1 MWHGLKKADDGR
13 EAMQKRIMGMFGRK
27 KTRARVKIPVVLLCA
42 AIAFSCFTT
51 ACQPAPVKQ
60 PVTGRVELYKKAA
73 PLKLYQAPDSWQE
86 NLELQ
91 GSAIRVDI
99 NAKLS
104 LPDAEAYPVYRSQ
117 KADFTQG
124 QLDSLL
130 AYFLKGR
137 KVLENPEMTKGD
149 YRELITKVKKDSM
162 TDQGYLSADDFAA
175 AITDRTR
182 LICISHVAWNS
193 GALLPV
199 AEVCALAQERGIM
212 VVVDG
217 AQSAG
222 QLQIDVRKL
231 GCHFYSLPGHK
242 WMMGPLGTGALYVRQ
257 DMISQLN
264 TSRVGWASAAHDEEN
279 NFSLHASARRYEAGT
294 IHSPAY
300 AGWQAALEYVANIG
314 SEQVFAR
321 ILHLAQVARDIF
333 RQVPGCAVLGP
344 TNSAY
349 WSGLLALR
357 FADSDPK
364 MLAEQLWQEKR
375 IITRWIPQPYA
386 FRLSLHAFVTEQEI
400 EQVADAIAKR

>member
-1 MWHGLKKADDGR
+1 MKPETIRQGIPCLQNAIYLNSGSLGPTLR
-13 EAMQKRIMGMFGRK
+13 VVVEAEQ
-27 KTRARVKIPVVLLCA
+27 AVLAEQLR
-42 AIAFSCFTT
+42 
-51 ACQPAPVKQ
+51 
-60 PVTGRVELYKKAA
+60 TGGAA
-73 PLKLYQAPDSWQE
+73 PSLYQHFGEINQSCRVAVAQAIGATADEIALTQSTSDGIGAVAAGIAWQAGDE
-86 NLELQ
+86 VITSDLEHISGLLPWRVVADRYGVQIVNLQ
-91 GSAIRVDI
+91 GHD
-99 NAKLS
+99 
-104 LPDAEAYPVYRSQ
+104 
-117 KADFTQG
+117 
-124 QLDSLL
+124 
-130 AYFLKGR
+130 
-137 KVLENPEMTKGD
+137 
-149 YRELITKVKKDSM
+149 
-162 TDQGYLSADDFAA
+162 GYLSVDDFAT
-175 AITDRTR
+175 AITERTR

-279 NFSLHASARRYEAGT
+279 NFTLHASARRYEAGT

-300 AGWQAALEYVANIG
+300 AGWQAALEYVASIG

-333 RQVPGCAVLGP
+333 HQVPGCEVLGP

-357 FADSDPK
+357 FADRDPK

-386 FRLSLHAFVTEQEI
+386 FRLSLHAFVTEQEL
-400 EQVADAIAKR
+400 EQVAGAISKSQ